1 MVRLALVG
9 RGLALAPSPPT
20 SPSALE
26 RRKLLR
32 DALRL
37 TLWRATGS
45 SGDWLV
51 PEQVVRKR
59 SACGV

>member
-1 MVRLALVG
+1 V
-9 RGLALAPSPPT
+9 APSPPT

-37 TLWRATGS
+37 TPWLATGS
-45 SGDWLV
+45 IGAWLV
-51 PEQVVRKR
+51 PEQVARKR
-59 SACGV
+59 VACGV